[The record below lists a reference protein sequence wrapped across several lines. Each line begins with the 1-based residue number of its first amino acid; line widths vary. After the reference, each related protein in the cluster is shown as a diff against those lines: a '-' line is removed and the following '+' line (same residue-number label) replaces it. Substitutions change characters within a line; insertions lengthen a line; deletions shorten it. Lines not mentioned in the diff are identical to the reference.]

1 MCCTHTSG
9 WVASNLCLLVYVSA
23 HLPSNHSYTITCAQ
37 NPKPEHPCCHVPG
50 GNAGEVEKLV
60 PADALLLAGTCI
72 VDESVL
78 TGESTPQWKAAVSSP
93 EELTAQGEGLDHR
106 LSIKRDKNHV
116 LFSGT
121 TLLQH
126 TGDKEAHIKTPDG
139 ACLAVVLRTGFETSQ
154 GMRSLA
160 LAVVLYSSELLV
172 VCLSMM
178 CCAHAYLQG
187 LCESHAHAQAVSV
200 MLTL

>member
-1 MCCTHTSG
+1 MCVQT
-9 WVASNLCLLVYVSA
+9 AS
-23 HLPSNHSYTITCAQ
+23 
-37 NPKPEHPCCHVPG
+37 CCWPG

-72 VDESVL
+72 VDEAVL
-78 TGESTPQWKAAVSSP
+78 TGESTPQWKAAVGSP
-93 EELTAQGEGLDHR
+93 EELTAQGEGSDHR

-121 TLLQH
+121 KLLQH

-154 GMRSLA
+154 GTCSLS
-160 LAVVLYSSELLV
+160 LLLFLLKLLKFMELLLL
-172 VCLSMM
+172 LSR
-178 CCAHAYLQG
+178 
-187 LCESHAHAQAVSV
+187 
-200 MLTL
+200 